1 MIEARSFVSEIDT
14 VRKILEEHGAIYKGE
29 YVLNDKIYASYNPPK
44 GLDDEFLR
52 VRTHHKD
59 IWGNPYV
66 LVAVKIHEQK
76 EIGVDTVVPLKRG
89 FETEEEALSYVQEHL
104 LDRYTY
110 EYEFNRTGWQY
121 SLGEDEI
128 DLERVDDLK
137 DFYTVEFKSS
147 TVEDLKKLES
157 LLQLKDVIRGPIAS
171 HMKEL
176 LLKKTSQD

>member
-1 MIEARSFVSEIDT
+1 MIEARVFVSEIEST
-14 VRKILEEHGAIYKGE
+14 KKLLEENNAVLKGE
-29 YVLNDKIYASYNPPK
+29 YVLNDKIYSSYNPPK
-44 GLDDEFLR
+44 GLDEEFLR

-59 IWGNPYV
+59 IWNNPNV

-76 EIGVDTVVPLKRG
+76 EIGVDTVVPLKKG
-89 FETEEEALSYVQEHL
+89 FETEEDALRFVTENLVDQYK
-104 LDRYTY
+104 Y

-137 DFYTVEFKSS
+137 DLYTVEFKSN
-147 TVEDLKKLES
+147 TVEGLKRLET
-157 LLQLKDVIRGPIAS
+157 LLHLKDVIRGPIAS

-176 LLKKTSQD
+176 LNTKNT